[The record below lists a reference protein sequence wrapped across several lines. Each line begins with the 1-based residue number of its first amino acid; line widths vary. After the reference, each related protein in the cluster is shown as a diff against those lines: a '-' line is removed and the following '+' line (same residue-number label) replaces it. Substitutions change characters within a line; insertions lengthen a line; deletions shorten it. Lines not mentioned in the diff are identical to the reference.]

1 MELDDPAKPEFAS
14 WSSYREFERRVRHT
28 RRFVW
33 KPEVRAFLDTVGATL
48 KGRDVKISDG
58 TLLYRAQLGI
68 DYDPVNDEDGNQIG
82 EEPHG
87 FDEVRM
93 KPLSNRAKEGRVNPA
108 GITVLYLASAEKV
121 AVSEVRPWVGS
132 ELSVAQFEIVRDLK
146 AVNLSVGHG
155 LTSIGHLT
163 FAHLLGEE
171 KADAE
176 TKEKAVW
183 IDIDNAFSRPVT
195 PSDDLADYVP
205 TQILAELFRDADYD
219 AIIYRSQ
226 FGEKGYNIAL
236 FNPEDAE
243 PINCAPYQV
252 TVVDVVYKVIG
263 NRWFLP
269 NRRKQQ
275 RKKV

>member
-14 WSSYREFERRVRHT
+14 WRSYREFARRVRHT

-33 KPEVRAFLDTVGATL
+33 EPEVRAFLDTVSATL

-68 DYDPVNDEDGNQIG
+68 DYDPVTDEDGNQIG

-87 FDEVRM
+87 FGSVRM

-108 GITVLYLASAEKV
+108 GINVLYLASAEKV

-146 AVNLSVGHG
+146 AVDLSIGHG
-155 LTSIGHLT
+155 LTSFGHLRI
-163 FAHLLGEE
+163 AHLLGEE
-171 KADAE
+171 KPDVE

-195 PSDDLADYVP
+195 PSDDLADCVP
-205 TQILAELFRDADYD
+205 TQILAELFRNTDYD

-236 FNPEDAE
+236 FKAEDAE
-243 PINCAPYQV
+243 P
-252 TVVDVVYKVIG
+252 
-263 NRWFLP
+263 
-269 NRRKQQ
+269 
-275 RKKV
+275 